1 MVKIQGLYDIENI
14 PRNLRVLLLVSSFSG
29 PQVLVPSVGSFHD
42 PDSFESFRLCHVV
55 EIGAPPFLP

>member
-14 PRNLRVLLLVSSFSG
+14 PRNLRALLLVSSFSG

-42 PDSFESFRLCHVV
+42 PDSFELFRLCHVV